1 MWDSIILQ
9 LKPLLGDRADEF
21 LGSLVSSIKHREGG
35 IEGFMKRVRMA
46 GFSTNLDQ
54 WLQGKGQTALSQSIT
69 AELLGAG
76 YLDKLAERNGIGI
89 EAATEAAGIALPGA
103 LARLAPMARDSV
115 AITEESALNTTDKPN
130 WIAGVFAAIAMA
142 GVVYAAVSCGTQ
154 DPMRKSAV
162 GAPSNVLPLQGLQPG
177 ADSTEALSE
186 ASITLTREAQGF
198 TYTGLVSSSMVVE
211 LTETMQLV
219 VGAEKVSGALIGGNT
234 KPAEWT
240 EKFTAL
246 LTLIAEPS
254 AQVSM
259 SAEGNSI
266 SFQGSVLDPVVF
278 ESSVRSIVSESVTL
292 SFDQLKAPKVL
303 NSKPR

>member
-1 MWDSIILQ
+1 L
-9 LKPLLGDRADEF
+9 A
-21 LGSLVSSIKHREGG
+21 SLVSSIKHREGG

-46 GFSTNLDQ
+46 GFSSNLDQ

-89 EAATEAAGIALPGA
+89 EDATEAAGIALPGA
-103 LARLAPMARDSV
+103 LARLAPMALDHV

-130 WIAGVFAAIAMA
+130 WIAGIVAALALM
-142 GVVYAAVSCGTQ
+142 GTVYAAVSCGAQ

-162 GAPSNVLPLQGLQPG
+162 GAPANVLPLQGLKPNAEAG
-177 ADSTEALSE
+177 EALSE
-186 ASITLTREAQGF
+186 AAITLTRDGQGF
-198 TYTGLVSSSMVVE
+198 QYSGLVASSMVVE
-211 LTETMQLV
+211 MTETLQKV

-246 LTLIAEPS
+246 LTLLADPS
-254 AQVSM
+254 AQASM
-259 SAEGNSI
+259 TAEGDSLT
-266 SFQGSVLDPVVF
+266 FRGTVLDPAAF
-278 ESSVRSIVSESVTL
+278 EASVRALVSERVVL
-292 SFDQLKAPKVL
+292 SFEQLKSPQVV
-303 NSKPR
+303 NSKPK